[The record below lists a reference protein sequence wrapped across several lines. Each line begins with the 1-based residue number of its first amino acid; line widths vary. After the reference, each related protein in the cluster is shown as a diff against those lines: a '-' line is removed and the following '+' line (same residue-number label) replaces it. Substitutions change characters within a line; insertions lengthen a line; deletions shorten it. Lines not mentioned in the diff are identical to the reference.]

1 MMKRY
6 VTTGLVVC
14 LAGCAAGA
22 SAMEPAAVLRQS
34 QGRVFVSQGSAM
46 TLAQE
51 GMPLYAGNRVIAVSG
66 GRAEIAYAQ
75 GCVVTLPENSLLAV
89 KGSEQ
94 CRLGQAQVRA
104 TGGFQNARIG
114 QAPPAASGGTDG
126 AIADLRRLQ
135 GSVLLNE
142 APAWNNQNAGRE
154 DQVVTEKE
162 SKVVVM
168 FRACE
173 VDMGPGEQAT
183 VDQLRERCK
192 SGVFLASGGDPNTEV
207 AIIKRPQGSV
217 LVDRGAA
224 RNDMGVKGGNRI
236 ITGTGSRVTVVF
248 RGCEVVL
255 DEKEKARVGDLVTK
269 CKGGLWTDAGAPV
282 GGGVAGAGTGIGIGT
297 GAIIIGGG
305 AVVIGVILAGRDD
318 NDPPASPQ

>member
-6 VTTGLVVC
+6 LTTSLVAC
-14 LAGCAAGA
+14 LAGYAVGA

-51 GMPLYAGNRVIAVSG
+51 GMPLYVGNRVIAVSG
-66 GRAEIAYAQ
+66 GRAEIAYAD
-75 GCVVTLPENSLLAV
+75 GCVVALPENSLLAV

-114 QAPPAASGGTDG
+114 QAPPASSGGADG
-126 AIADLRRLQ
+126 AIADLKRLQ
-135 GSVLLNE
+135 GSVFLNE
-142 APAWNNQNAGRE
+142 APARNNQDARRD
-154 DQVVTEKE
+154 DQVVTEDK
-162 SKVVVM
+162 SKVAVM

-192 SGVFLASGGDPNTEV
+192 AGVFLASGGDPNTEV
-207 AIIKRPQGSV
+207 AIIKQPQGSV

-236 ITGTGSRVTVVF
+236 ITGSGSRVTVVF
-248 RGCEVVL
+248 KACEVIL
-255 DEKEKARVGDLVTK
+255 DEKEKAKIGDLVTQ

-282 GGGVAGAGTGIGIGT
+282 GAGIAGAGTGVGIGT
-297 GAIIIGGG
+297 GAIVVGGG
-305 AVVIGVILAGRDD
+305 LAVLVGAAIANNDD
-318 NDPPASPQ
+318 SDGSGD

>member
-1 MMKRY
+1 MLAS
-6 VTTGLVVC
+6 LVAG
-14 LAGCAAGA
+14 LAGYAADT
-22 SAMEPAAVLRQS
+22 SAMESAAVLRQP

-66 GRAEIAYAQ
+66 GRAEIAYAE
-75 GCVVTLPENSLLAV
+75 GCVVALPENSLLAV

-114 QAPPAASGGTDG
+114 QAPPAPSGGTDS
-126 AIADLRRLQ
+126 AIADLKRLQ

-142 APAWNNQNAGRE
+142 APAWNNQNAHRD
-154 DQVVTEKE
+154 DQVVTEKQ
-162 SKVVVM
+162 SKVAVM

-183 VDQLRERCK
+183 VNELRERCK
-192 SGVFLASGGDPNTEV
+192 SGVFLASGEDPNAEI

-217 LVDRGAA
+217 LVDKGAA
-224 RNDMGVKGGNRI
+224 RTDMGVKSGNRI

-248 RGCEVVL
+248 KGCEVIL
-255 DEKEKARVGDLVTK
+255 DESEKAKVGELVTK

-282 GGGVAGAGTGIGIGT
+282 GAGIAGAGAGAGIGIGT
-297 GAIIIGGG
+297 GAIVVGGG
-305 AVVIGVILAGRDD
+305 LGAILIGAIVADRGG
-318 NDPPASPQ
+318 NEPPASPQ

>member
-1 MMKRY
+1 
-6 VTTGLVVC
+6 V
-14 LAGCAAGA
+14 A
-22 SAMEPAAVLRQS
+22 
-34 QGRVFVSQGSAM
+34 
-46 TLAQE
+46 
-51 GMPLYAGNRVIAVSG
+51 
-66 GRAEIAYAQ
+66 
-75 GCVVTLPENSLLAV
+75 LPENSLLAV

-104 TGGFQNARIG
+104 TGGFQSARIG
-114 QAPPAASGGTDG
+114 QAPPGADG
-126 AIADLRRLQ
+126 AIADLKRLQ

-142 APAWNNQNAGRE
+142 APARNNQDALRD
-154 DQVVTEKE
+154 DQVVTEDK
-162 SKVVVM
+162 SKVAVM

-192 SGVFLASGGDPNTEV
+192 AGVFLASGGDPNTEV

-236 ITGTGSRVTVVF
+236 ITGSGSRVTVVF
-248 RGCEVVL
+248 KACEVVL
-255 DEKEKARVGDLVTK
+255 DEKEKARIGDLVTQ

-282 GGGVAGAGTGIGIGT
+282 GAGIASAGTGIGIGT

-305 AVVIGVILAGRDD
+305 VVIGAIVTGPDD
-318 NDPPASPQ
+318 DEPTSP